1 MSFLLYPLG
10 ELVLEGMAT
19 GIATNMGKEVYDTFA
34 PKLRDASTDLLGKKI
49 GGYAHDN
56 PDGFVAETL
65 NKSYQYSKTPPT
77 NTQHAHRHSRRG
89 ARRHR

>member
-1 MSFLLYPLG
+1 MAFLLPLG
-10 ELVLEGMAT
+10 ELVLEGMAS
-19 GIATNMGKEVYDTFA
+19 GMATNMGKEVYDTFA

-56 PDGFVAETL
+56 PNGFVAETL
-65 NKSYQYSKTPPT
+65 EKSYQYSKVSPT

-89 ARRHR
+89 ARRT